1 MNCRNVVRNAF
12 FVVRKSPVVTV
23 PGFPYA
29 RDCSAVKRNT
39 PNAPRQTHMYQA
51 LYRKY
56 RPQSFEDI
64 VGQGHVTS
72 TLAREVSE
80 GRVAHAYLFAG
91 PRGTGKTTTA
101 RILAKALN
109 CENRAPNGSPD
120 NLCESCVAITEG
132 SSLDVMELDAASHN
146 SVEDIRDMRLS
157 VTTVA
162 SSANSRRVYILDE
175 AHMLSKAAGN
185 ALLKTLEEPPEHVI
199 FVLATTEPYKLLDTI
214 RSRTQRFD
222 FHPVGV
228 EALAAHLAR
237 LADAEGYKVD
247 AQALVAVARHS
258 GGSARDALSLLE
270 QVAALGA
277 GTVDVAGVHRTLGMA
292 DSEVY
297 TRLADAIAGG
307 DARSALELVAEM
319 ASRGIDLRRFIGE
332 AIGFFR
338 GVFLAHY
345 SPNLAEV
352 VDEPAEILEGW
363 KKASSRIGPA
373 DVLRA
378 VDLLGEALVKLREG
392 REERLMVELAMIKL
406 TRPETATDPDALL
419 ARLERLERV
428 QAPDLKQTPDA
439 RRQTPAQEETRDARR
454 QVPEEMPGTG
464 RQTPEQTPDA
474 RRQTPALESRTNLEP
489 RTSNSEPQIA
499 DLEPQTAAPV
509 SADRLNE
516 IWPALFG
523 GLRQVL
529 GARRWALF
537 REATPGGIEGNSLI
551 LHVAQDFH
559 LEGLQRDAATTALVA
574 THASD
579 LLGQT
584 IGVEF
589 RKSGLVSP
597 PGEDALSH
605 IELDKDRLPE
615 APADAGDPTAL
626 LERELGAT
634 FVEEIVAERD

>member
-1 MNCRNVVRNAF
+1 MA
-12 FVVRKSPVVTV
+12 
-23 PGFPYA
+23 
-29 RDCSAVKRNT
+29 
-39 PNAPRQTHMYQA
+39 YQA

-277 GTVDVAGVHRTLGMA
+277 GSVDVAGVHRTLGMA

-352 VDEPAEILEGW
+352 VDEPAEVLEGW

-406 TRPETATDPDALL
+406 TRPETASDPDALL
-419 ARLERLERV
+419 ARLERLERGQV
-428 QAPDLKQTPDA
+428 ADSKQTPDA
-439 RRQTPAQEETRDARR
+439 RRQTLEK
-454 QVPEEMPGTG
+454 
-464 RQTPEQTPDA
+464 TPDA
-474 RRQTPALESRTNLEP
+474 RRQTLEKTPDARRQMPDPNDAADSNLEP
-489 RTSNSEPQIA
+489 RTSNLEPSTPAALVSSEPSTSSR
-499 DLEPQTAAPV
+499 EPQTSVPV

-537 REATPGGIEGNSLI
+537 REATPAGIEGNSLI

-574 THASD
+574 TPASD

-589 RKSGLVSP
+589 RKSGVVSP
-597 PGEDALSH
+597 PGDDALSR
-605 IELDKDRLPE
+605 IELDKDRLSE